1 MIRKSVFVL
10 IIFFIVAL
18 IFLQLVGLLQEFLNW
33 TATTAHLA
41 NSAVVI
47 IGGLVLGYVANKL
60 VPDAAIRKII
70 HYLIFAGGAIAV
82 FFIFQ
87 ENFVAVGISLGIIAV
102 AFTLIFQ
109 SPILNLVGWVY
120 ITIGRVY
127 REGDRIR
134 VGNFKGDVVDINPM
148 RTKIFEIGGEFTA
161 SDLPSGRVITLP
173 NSLLLSEPVSN
184 FTKDVPYVWVD
195 VPFDLTYETDFA
207 FVKSEV
213 EKIIRDRLKDKLE
226 TIREKY
232 EKAVK
237 TYHIK
242 DEPFI
247 DVNFNL
253 IPSGSWIE
261 FRVTFPIDP
270 KEQYIVMTEIT
281 EDILKMFNEH
291 PDKVRFPMGRSR

>member
-1 MIRKSVFVL
+1 MKNQFFLVIV
-10 IIFFIVAL
+10 FIVMLVLFQA
-18 IFLQLVGLLQEFLNW
+18 VGLLQQVFDW
-33 TATTAHLA
+33 AVTVTHLV
-41 NSAVVI
+41 NSAFVVVA
-47 IGGLVLGYVANKL
+47 GLILGYIANKL
-60 VPDAAIRKII
+60 IKDLTIRKIV
-70 HYLIFAGGAIAV
+70 HYLIFAGAAV
-82 FFIFQ
+82 TIFFIFQ
-87 ENFVAVGISLGIIAV
+87 ENLVAVGISLGIIAV

-127 REGDRIR
+127 SEGDRIR

-161 SDLPSGRVITLP
+161 SDLPSGRIITLP

-195 VPFDLTYETDFA
+195 IPFDLTYETDFD
-207 FVKSEV
+207 FVKSEI
-213 EKIIRDRLKDKLE
+213 EKIIRKRLGDQLE

-237 TYHIK
+237 AYHVK

-247 DVNFNL
+247 DVSFNL
-253 IPSGSWIE
+253 TPDGSWIE
-261 FRVTFPIDP
+261 FRVTFPVDP
-270 KEQYIVMTEIT
+270 KEQHMITTEIT
-281 EDILKMFNEH
+281 EDILRMFNDYPE
-291 PDKVRFPMGRSR
+291 KVRFPMGRSR

>member
-1 MIRKSVFVL
+1 MRKSVFLFITFFVFALVL
-10 IIFFIVAL
+10 
-18 IFLQLVGLLQEFLNW
+18 LQVVGLLQEFLDW
-33 TATTAHLA
+33 TVTVIHLV
-41 NSAVVI
+41 NSVFVVV
-47 IGGLVLGYVANKL
+47 GGLILGYIASRV
-60 VPDAAIRKII
+60 VEDTTIRKII
-70 HYLIFAGGAIAV
+70 HYLIFAGVAIIV

-87 ENFVAVGISLGIIAV
+87 ENLVAVGISLGIIAV

-120 ITIGRVY
+120 ITLGRVY

-161 SDLPSGRVITLP
+161 SDLPSGRIITLP

-195 VPFDLTYETDFA
+195 IPFDLTYETDFK

-213 EKIIRDRLKDKLE
+213 EEIIRNCIKEKLE

-232 EKAVK
+232 EKAVR
-237 TYHIK
+237 TYHVK

-247 DVNFNL
+247 DVSFNL
-253 IPSGSWIE
+253 IPAGSWIE
-261 FRVTFPIDP
+261 FRVTFPVDP
-270 KEQYIVMTEIT
+270 KEQHVIVTEIT
-281 EDILKMFNEH
+281 EDILQMFNKY
-291 PDKVRFPMGRSR
+291 PDKVRFPKGRSR

>member
-1 MIRKSVFVL
+1 MRKRFFLFITFFVFALVL
-10 IIFFIVAL
+10 
-18 IFLQLVGLLQEFLNW
+18 LQVVGLLQEFLDW
-33 TATTAHLA
+33 TVTVTHLVNSVFVVVCGLILSYITSKVVEDTT
-41 NSAVVI
+41 
-47 IGGLVLGYVANKL
+47 
-60 VPDAAIRKII
+60 IRKII
-70 HYLIFAGGAIAV
+70 HYMIFVGVAITI

-87 ENFVAVGISLGIIAV
+87 ENLVAVGISLGIIAV

-120 ITIGRVY
+120 ITLGRVY

-161 SDLPSGRVITLP
+161 SDLPSGRIITLP

-195 VPFDLTYETDFA
+195 VPFDLTYETDFK

-213 EKIIRDRLKDKLE
+213 EKIIRNRIKEKLE
-226 TIREKY
+226 TIRERY
-232 EKAVK
+232 EKAVR
-237 TYHIK
+237 TYHVK

-247 DVNFNL
+247 DVSFNL
-253 IPSGSWIE
+253 IPAGSWIE
-261 FRVTFPIDP
+261 FRVTFPVDP
-270 KEQYIVMTEIT
+270 KEQHVIMTEIT
-281 EDILKMFNEH
+281 EDILQMFNKH
-291 PDKVRFPMGRSR
+291 PDKVRFPKGRSR